1 MKKVDIEYIKNH
13 KVYELYVYEEYDGFG
28 QFHDETL
35 IYDETTNELL
45 LIDTMFGH
53 EGGSRRYIEI
63 ENPLKPS
70 YDLIIKV
77 SELMNF
83 KEKEEKQKQEFIDK
97 LLKFSHIEKPLVFDY
112 DKYENNIIKSISN
125 LLIGI
130 YSIVKVKNTITFKN
144 KIIIGSNKNNY
155 IESITTFDNKLKL
168 FVCLDKYSV
177 TSIIL
182 DIYKP
187 NIDKIYPSIGELT
200 IKDYL
205 NLGYEIKR
213 YLNDNR

>member
-13 KVYELYVYEEYDGFG
+13 KVYELYIYEEYDGFG

-45 LIDTMFGH
+45 LIVTMIGH
-53 EGGSRRYIEI
+53 EGGSRRYFEI

-112 DKYENNIIKSISN
+112 DIYENNIIKSISN

>member
-1 MKKVDIEYIKNH
+1 MKKVEKEYIKNH

-45 LIDTMFGH
+45 LIDTMIGH
-53 EGGSRRYIEI
+53 EGGSRMYIEI

-112 DKYENNIIKSISN
+112 DIYENNIIKSISN

-177 TSIIL
+177 TSIII
-182 DIYKP
+182 DIHKP